1 MNLVASTT
9 PTYITRD
16 RRSWKQFDVDKFR
29 ADLQLSAL
37 LDMSIIA
44 AAADTDDCAA
54 THSNLVALYDKTL
67 TDLLD
72 RHAPVT
78 TKTVRRRP
86 RTDPWFDD
94 DCRKAKRAARRL
106 ERRYKRHRSEFS
118 HSVWLQALRRA
129 HNVADEKRADFWKRK
144 ISEQTNVRQA
154 WKVIDSVLCREK
166 TKVNDESLTAVD
178 FATFFERKISGIRAS
193 TDGAAA
199 PTFSDNISTARL
211 LSFEPIDISDTVKLI
226 REAPMK
232 QCAVDPIPTWL
243 LKDCIDLLAPFITKI
258 INNSLSTG
266 YVPAAFKK
274 AYITP
279 LLKKPGL
286 DEGEASNFRPV
297 SNLSVLSKTLE
308 RAVSRQLER
317 YLSSA
322 GLFPSHQSAYRKH
335 HSTETVLLRVCSD
348 IITHLDKGEFA
359 LMAFLDLSAAFDTVD
374 RDILL
379 ERLSRTFGIQ
389 GNALEWFRSYLT
401 DRMEHVLCNGVE
413 SPVRTVMFGV
423 PQGSVLGP
431 LLFLLYTAD
440 LEIIAQQF
448 GVEAHLY
455 ADDSQMYVFNSPHA
469 MKSADERLLRCLD
482 EIARWMQSNRLSLN
496 PSKTQFMRC
505 ATTRRLTQLSSSP
518 ITFCGQQIW
527 PVSSVRNL
535 GVTVDSSL
543 SFCTHVNRVVS
554 SCFYQLRRIKSSLK
568 ALPLET
574 AKTLVNCFVVSRLD
588 YCNSLLAGV
597 PQTTLDRLQR
607 VMNTAARMLCG
618 VGRREHVSDLLSN
631 CLHWLRVPQRVQF
644 KLCLLMY
651 KSLHGMAP
659 TYLAEL
665 CQSVGMVDARGRLRS
680 AERGDLIT
688 PRSATK
694 FGDRAFAISGP
705 QAWNGLPTNVRNSM
719 TLSTFKAALKT
730 HLFI

>member
-1 MNLVASTT
+1 
-9 PTYITRD
+9 
-16 RRSWKQFDVDKFR
+16 
-29 ADLQLSAL
+29 
-37 LDMSIIA
+37 MSIIA

-193 TDGAAA
+193 TDGA
-199 PTFSDNISTARL
+199 
-211 LSFEPIDISDTVKLI
+211 
-226 REAPMK
+226 
-232 QCAVDPIPTWL
+232 
-243 LKDCIDLLAPFITKI
+243 
-258 INNSLSTG
+258 
-266 YVPAAFKK
+266 
-274 AYITP
+274 
-279 LLKKPGL
+279 
-286 DEGEASNFRPV
+286 V